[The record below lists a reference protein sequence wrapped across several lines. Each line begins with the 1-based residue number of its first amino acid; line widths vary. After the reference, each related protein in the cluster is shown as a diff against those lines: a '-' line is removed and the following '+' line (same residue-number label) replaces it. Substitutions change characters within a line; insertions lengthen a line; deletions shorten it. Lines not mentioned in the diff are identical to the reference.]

1 MCIRDRLGIAVVSG
15 RALMV
20 LGVWQVRAVDKAL
33 DRLWTRGFAPFVY
46 RLKYFFGQ
54 VAHALNGP
62 ELIVGRR

>member
-1 MCIRDRLGIAVVSG
+1 
-15 RALMV
+15 MV